1 MNPLA
6 LIRQFIKGL
15 TAQTT
20 PGQIGAGIA
29 IGFLIG
35 LLPKATLTAQLLI
48 VVMMASKVNIPMAV
62 LTALGVSLLN
72 PLLDKVS
79 DPIGYALLTAQALK
93 PLWTK
98 LYNTPVVPWTGFN
111 NTVVPG
117 GLVLGGL
124 LLAPVYMAGKKFGV
138 YYNEKFRDRVMNSK
152 LVKGLKASFL
162 FDWYFKEGV

>member
-35 LLPKATLTAQLLI
+35 LMPKATLTAQLLI

-62 LTALGVSLLN
+62 LTVLGVSLLN

-79 DPIGYALLTAQALK
+79 DPIGYALLTAEALK

-124 LLAPVYMAGKKFGV
+124 LLAPVYMAGRKFGV

>member
-35 LLPKATLTAQLLI
+35 LMPKATLTAQLLI

-62 LTALGVSLLN
+62 LTVLGVSLLN

-79 DPIGYALLTAQALK
+79 DPIGYALLTAEALK

>member
-20 PGQIGAGIA
+20 PGQIGACIA

-35 LLPKATLTAQLLI
+35 LMPKATLTAQLLI

>member
-35 LLPKATLTAQLLI
+35 LMPKATLTAQLLI
-48 VVMMASKVNIPMAV
+48 VVMMASKVNIPMAI
-62 LTALGVSLLN
+62 LTVFGVSLLN
-72 PLLDKVS
+72 PLLDRVS
-79 DPIGYALLTAQALK
+79 DPIGYALLTAEVLK
-93 PLWTK
+93 PFWTK
-98 LYNTPVVPWTGFN
+98 LYNTPVMPWTGFN

-124 LLAPVYMAGKKFGV
+124 LLAPVYIAGKRFGV
-138 YYNEKFRDRVMNSK
+138 YYNDKFRDRVMGSK
-152 LVKGLKASFL
+152 FVKSLKVSVL